1 VVAGN
6 GNTEK
11 GESREWER
19 IDRNSAIPVQRVQ
32 IEETKVWRH
41 PTKTPQIGH
50 QPEANP
56 DKKKL
61 QTKPESPSSP

>member
-1 VVAGN
+1 MVAGD

-32 IEETKVWRH
+32 IEETESLATSDH
-41 PTKTPQIGH
+41 NPQIGH

-56 DKKKL
+56 DKKKEL
-61 QTKPESPSSP
+61 QM